1 MAARRNISPEK
12 LDQIISLRLAG
23 VPVRDVARRV
33 SVAPRTVQDR
43 YQEYLRSVSE
53 ERQGMLEEERTE
65 AIARIERVAAAAW
78 SAWEMSS
85 AIGQPD
91 PRFLAEHRQALSQA
105 EKLRGLAVIK
115 TEVSGPNGGPVLV
128 EDAKARLLERLQQ
141 LGG

>member
-1 MAARRNISPEK
+1 MAPRRNISPDK

-65 AIARIERVAAAAW
+65 AIARIERVAAAVVW
-78 SAWEMSS
+78 
-85 AIGQPD
+85 
-91 PRFLAEHRQALSQA
+91 
-105 EKLRGLAVIK
+105 
-115 TEVSGPNGGPVLV
+115 
-128 EDAKARLLERLQQ
+128 
-141 LGG
+141 